1 MGSRQYGI
9 DNDRLVEYAKEIK
22 KVVDA
27 GVELAIVIG
36 GGNIF
41 RGVAGQPKVWMSARR
56 LYGNVGYRN

>member
-1 MGSRQYGI
+1 M
-9 DNDRLVEYAKEIK
+9 NRLVEYAKEIK

-41 RGVAGQPKVWMSARR
+41 RGVAGSSRKVWIECKAIIWECW
-56 LYGNVGYRN
+56 LP

>member
-41 RGVAGQPKVWMSARR
+41 RRR
-56 LYGNVGYRN
+56 LG